1 MVISL
6 LIHSHPC
13 ADTDFISRHRT
24 GWHCHP
30 PDHNNRMTVNDGD
43 TVHQSISQSRVT
55 GYLNQISSR
64 SQVTQSSM
72 VLITYGPPLMSSR
85 PIDSR
90 TKWNFK
96 NLVQGMNILSNF
108 DVI

>member
-1 MVISL
+1 
-6 LIHSHPC
+6 
-13 ADTDFISRHRT
+13 
-24 GWHCHP
+24 
-30 PDHNNRMTVNDGD
+30 MTVNDGD

-55 GYLNQISSR
+55 ELPKPNFLE
-64 SQVTQSSM
+64 VTGHPIRLRSM
-72 VLITYGPPLMSSR
+72 VLITYGPPLMCSR
-85 PIDSR
+85 QIDSR